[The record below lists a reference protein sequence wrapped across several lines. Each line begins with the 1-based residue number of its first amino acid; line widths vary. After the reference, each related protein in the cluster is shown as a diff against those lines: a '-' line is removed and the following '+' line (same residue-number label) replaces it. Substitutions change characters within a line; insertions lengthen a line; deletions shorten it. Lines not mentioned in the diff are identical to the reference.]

1 MTKET
6 ILEYLWE
13 HADDYV
19 SGAEIAKRLSVSRTA
34 VWKGIEQLRE
44 QGYLIESV
52 TNKGYRLSSKSDVLS
67 LAGVRRYLKDSRL
80 QPRVYS
86 RITSTNTVLKTLAEE
101 GAAEGLALIAGEQ
114 TAGRG
119 RRGRSFYSPP
129 ESGVYMSLLLR
140 PRLLAEDATR
150 ITACAAV
157 AVAEV
162 LEELSG
168 LHTRI
173 KWVND
178 VLIEGKKVCGILTE
192 ASVDCESRM
201 VNYLI
206 VGIGINTSLP
216 AADFPEELRGI
227 AGAVFGESRP
237 PELRCRVAA
246 GVLDRLMAYADHL
259 ENRSYFEEYKK
270 RSLVLGKPINILAAG
285 REPEPAFALDLDPD
299 FALVV
304 RCADGSLRRIN
315 SGEVSVRMAD
325 GSGAQT

>member
-1 MTKET
+1 MIKET

-13 HADDYV
+13 HADEYV
-19 SGAEIAKRLSVSRTA
+19 SGAEIARRLSVSRTA

-173 KWVND
+173 KWVTD

-192 ASVDCESRM
+192 MELEGEAIRDV
-201 VNYLI
+201 VI
-206 VGIGINTSLP
+206 GVGLNVHT
-216 AADFPEELRGI
+216 AAFPEELSDKATSLYLETGKEFNRAEIIGRIMQIFEKNYECFVRTCDLTLLKDSYEAILINKGKRVTVLDAAAPYEGTALGI
-227 AGAVFGESRP
+227 DPEGCLLVKTDDGAVKAIR
-237 PELRCRVAA
+237 A
-246 GVLDRLMAYADHL
+246 
-259 ENRSYFEEYKK
+259 
-270 RSLVLGKPINILAAG
+270 
-285 REPEPAFALDLDPD
+285 
-299 FALVV
+299 
-304 RCADGSLRRIN
+304 
-315 SGEVSVRMAD
+315 GEVSVR
-325 GSGAQT
+325 GLYSYV